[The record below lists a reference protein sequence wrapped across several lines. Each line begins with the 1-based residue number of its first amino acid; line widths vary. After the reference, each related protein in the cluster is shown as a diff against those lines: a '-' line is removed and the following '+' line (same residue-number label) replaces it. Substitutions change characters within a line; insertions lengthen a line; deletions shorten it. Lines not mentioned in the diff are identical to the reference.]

1 MRPTTLR
8 GIALLAAIALFAGGC
23 RAGGSDPSEGAT
35 SPATTGTPE
44 RDPGAGAT
52 EFAGG
57 LLRFALGS
65 DPASIDPRF
74 VADAEGRMVVDAVF
88 DSLVRLDDDLR
99 PRPDAARSW
108 ESNESA
114 TTFTFSL
121 DPDATFH
128 DGSPVTA
135 ADFVRAFDRIA
146 SGTAVPRSL
155 VSHRLEAV
163 AGYEESQA
171 TGVALSG
178 LEAVDDT
185 TLVIRLRYPFA
196 EFPEVLADPSLAPV
210 PTVAESSPDAFAER
224 PVGNGPFQLAEP
236 WQHDQFIRVARAR
249 PVEEGGPRLD
259 EVVFPIYSND
269 PGREEQY
276 VDLDEGQL
284 HVAEVPVSRVTQ
296 AVEEFGI
303 SDDGYTGPG
312 LLDGLTTTLYYYG
325 FNTALPPFDDPD
337 VRRAL
342 AALIDRERIV
352 ETITRGT
359 RVPARSIVPPSVPG
373 AQEDACPGCSYDP
386 ELAAELLADREL
398 GPIRVLHNRGRT
410 HDAIAQAIARE
421 MRNLGLEVEVEA
433 MDLQPYVQTLRAG
446 DVEVFRLGSEADH
459 PSPGAYLHPLFGS
472 ENIGEDNLTRF
483 SDPEVDELLRQAR
496 AAQDEAERNELYQA
510 IERRVLE
517 GAVIAPVFFY
527 ELGRVVAPE
536 VRDLAFSPLGSVD
549 LSRVWLEDGT

>member
-8 GIALLAAIALFAGGC
+8 GIALLAATALLAGGC
-23 RAGGSDPSEGAT
+23 SERASDPVGEAT
-35 SPATTGTPE
+35 SPATTETPE
-44 RDPGAGAT
+44 PPGTEAT
-52 EFAGG
+52 ELGGG
-57 LLRFALGS
+57 LLRFALGA

-74 VADAEGRMVVDAVF
+74 VADAEGRLVVDAVF

-99 PRPDAARSW
+99 PRPGAAVSW
-108 ESNESA
+108 ETNEDA
-114 TTFTFSL
+114 TEFTFSL
-121 DPDATFH
+121 DPEATFH

-135 ADFVRAFDRIA
+135 SDFVRAFDRIA
-146 SGTAVPRSL
+146 SGTAEPRSFL
-155 VSHRLEAV
+155 SHRLEAV
-163 AGYEESQA
+163 AGYEESQT
-171 TGVALSG
+171 TGAPLSG
-178 LEAVDDT
+178 LDAVDDT

-210 PTVAESSPDAFAER
+210 PAIADSSPEAFAER
-224 PVGNGPFQLAEP
+224 PIGNGPFQLAEP

-249 PVEEGGPRLD
+249 PVDEGGPRLD

-276 VDLDEGQL
+276 ADLDEGQL
-284 HVAEVPVSRVTQ
+284 HVAEVPVSRLTQ

-325 FNTALPPFDDPD
+325 FNTALPPFDDPE

-342 AALIDRERIV
+342 AALIDRDRIV

-359 RVPARSIVPPSVPG
+359 RVPARSVVPPSIPG

-398 GPIRVLHNRGRT
+398 GPIRILHNRGRT
-410 HDAIAQAIARE
+410 HDAIAQAIAQE
-421 MRNLGLEVEVEA
+421 MRGLGLEVEVA
-433 MDLQPYVQTLRAG
+433 ALPLQPYVQTLRAG
-446 DVEVFRLGSEADH
+446 DVEVFRLGWEADH

-472 ENIGEDNLTRF
+472 ENVGEDNLTRF
-483 SDPEVDELLRQAR
+483 SDPEVDELLAR
-496 AAQDEAERNELYQA
+496 ARAEQDETARDELYQDV
-510 IERRVLE
+510 ERRVLD
-517 GAVIAPVFFY
+517 GAVIAPVLFY
-527 ELGRVVAPE
+527 ELDRVVAPE
-536 VRDLAFSPLGSVD
+536 VRDLVFTPLGSVD
-549 LSRVWLEDGT
+549 LGRVWLEDGT